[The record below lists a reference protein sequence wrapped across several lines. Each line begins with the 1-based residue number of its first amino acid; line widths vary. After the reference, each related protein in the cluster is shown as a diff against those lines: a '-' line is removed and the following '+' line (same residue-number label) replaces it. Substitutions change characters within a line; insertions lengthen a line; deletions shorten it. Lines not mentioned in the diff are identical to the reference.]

1 MLDGAFPTPEDH
13 DASYSTATSCSSI
26 SATLVSLLAWKR
38 SLCLFPRVSPR
49 VAARQ
54 NSGPYLRITTK
65 ASCMPRRLH
74 QSRRRRQGFDIVRI
88 SYISGGALLIA
99 VSTLL
104 GWLPILGWGTVIL
117 GVSMI
122 VGEFYPDARL
132 MDRLE
137 VRAPRCSRVG

>member
-26 SATLVSLLAWKR
+26 SATSVSLLAWKR

-65 ASCMPRRLH
+65 ASCMPVAFTR
-74 QSRRRRQGFDIVRI
+74 VA
-88 SYISGGALLIA
+88 GGAKG
-99 VSTLL
+99 STSCAS
-104 GWLPILGWGTVIL
+104 PISAAGH
-117 GVSMI
+117 
-122 VGEFYPDARL
+122 
-132 MDRLE
+132 
-137 VRAPRCSRVG
+137 CSSR